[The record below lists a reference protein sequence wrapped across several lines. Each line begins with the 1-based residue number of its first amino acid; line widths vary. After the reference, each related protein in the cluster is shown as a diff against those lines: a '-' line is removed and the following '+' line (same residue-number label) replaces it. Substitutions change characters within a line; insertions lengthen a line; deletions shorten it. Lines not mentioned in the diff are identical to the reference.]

1 MKTEII
7 KDKVAEQAVVELVD
21 DTMNEV
27 SVQEAIVSTNAIQE
41 VPTEV
46 VTGQKEINE
55 SNSVTEEVLDED
67 ELARDRLVDE
77 VIVYAVPPSDI
88 RQPVQ
93 YAHEV
98 EEEIRD
104 RFSSIGVDVVNIRHR
119 IIPGKYESSLVKLTP
134 INLRRIW

>member
-1 MKTEII
+1 MTE
-7 KDKVAEQAVVELVD
+7 K
-21 DTMNEV
+21 
-27 SVQEAIVSTNAIQE
+27 
-41 VPTEV
+41 
-46 VTGQKEINE
+46 
-55 SNSVTEEVLDED
+55 VLDED

-77 VIVYAVPPSDI
+77 VIVYAVPPSNI

-93 YAHEV
+93 NTHEV

-119 IIPGKYESSLVKLTP
+119 IISGKYESSLVKLTP